1 MQLHRKSF
9 ARTIYLIL
17 FKFGQT
23 DAENG
28 KMRQTEKDETFIREA
43 DQLISYSDTLKY
55 DIVGAVRYLGDC
67 SRELGLRLTLK

>member
-1 MQLHRKSF
+1 M
-9 ARTIYLIL
+9 YLIF

-28 KMRQTEKDETFIREA
+28 KMRQTEKDKTFLREA
-43 DQLISYSDTLKY
+43 NQLISYSDTLKY
-55 DIVGAVRYLGDC
+55 DIVGVVHYLEDS